1 MLEKVKINYLLKF
14 IFKNIQKLL
23 KLILLIILRFLIK
36 FTYLN
41 LKLIK
46 IIDFFYNS

>member
-36 FTYLN
+36 FTYSN